1 VVRLWSQIDHSPRPV
16 MQRPGLSAR
25 ITKKEAAVIEWDR
38 KLAGEGLSFD
48 DVLLV
53 PAESGVLPKETDVRT
68 RLTAKIP
75 LNIPLVSSAM
85 DTVSETELAI
95 ALAREGGLT
104 FIHKNQPIERQAEM
118 VRKVKRSEAGMIVD
132 PITLPPTATYGDAE
146 ALMKEYRISGVPIV
160 HPDGKLA
167 GIVTNRDTRFETD
180 LSTPIKDL
188 MTSENLVTV
197 PVGTTLDQATEEFKV
212 HKIEK
217 LLVVD
222 DDYKLR
228 GLITIK
234 DLMKIIEFPNAC
246 KDDMGRLRV
255 GAAVGVSKDTE
266 ERVRALI
273 EAQTDV
279 ICIDTAHGHSRG
291 VLDTIAS
298 IREKYPDI
306 QLMAGNVATAA
317 GTKALIDRG
326 VDCVKVGIGPGS
338 ICTTRVVTGCGV
350 PQITAVSVCAE
361 EAYKQ
366 SIPVVADGGVRYS
379 GDIVKALAAGAH
391 AVMIGSLFA
400 GTTESPGERILWE
413 GRSYKAYRAMGSVGA
428 MSAGYAADRYFQED
442 QKKMVPEGIEGM
454 VPHKGPVADVAFQL
468 IGGLRAGMGYTG
480 AADITELHKKARFVR
495 LSPAGLVESHP
506 HDITITKEAPNYERR
521 LPFS

>member
-1 VVRLWSQIDHSPRPV
+1 
-16 MQRPGLSAR
+16 
-25 ITKKEAAVIEWDR
+25 
-38 KLAGEGLSFD
+38 
-48 DVLLV
+48 
-53 PAESGVLPKETDVRT
+53 
-68 RLTAKIP
+68 
-75 LNIPLVSSAM
+75 
-85 DTVSETELAI
+85 
-95 ALAREGGLT
+95 
-104 FIHKNQPIERQAEM
+104 
-118 VRKVKRSEAGMIVD
+118 
-132 PITLPPTATYGDAE
+132 
-146 ALMKEYRISGVPIV
+146 
-160 HPDGKLA
+160 
-167 GIVTNRDTRFETD
+167 
-180 LSTPIKDL
+180 
-188 MTSENLVTV
+188 
-197 PVGTTLDQATEEFKV
+197 VGTTLDQARDQFKV

-234 DLMKIIEFPNAC
+234 DLMKIIEFPSAC

-255 GAAVGVSKDTE
+255 GAAVGVATDTE
-266 ERVRALI
+266 ERVQALV
-273 EAQTDV
+273 EAQADV

-291 VLDTIAS
+291 VLEVVAS
-298 IREKYPDI
+298 VREKYPDI

-326 VDCVKVGIGPGS
+326 VNAVKVGIGPGS

-350 PQITAVSVCAE
+350 PQVTAISVCAA
-361 EAYKQ
+361 EAYK
-366 SIPVVADGGVRYS
+366 SGIPVVADGGIRYA

-391 AVMIGSLFA
+391 SVMIGSLFA
-400 GTTESPGERILWE
+400 GTAESPGERILWE

-454 VPHKGPVADVAFQL
+454 VPHKGPISDVVFQL

-480 AADITELHKKARFVR
+480 AASVADLHKKSRFVR

-506 HDITITKEAPNYERR
+506 HDVTITKEAPNYERR
-521 LPFS
+521 MPFS

>member
-1 VVRLWSQIDHSPRPV
+1 MID
-16 MQRPGLSAR
+16 
-25 ITKKEAAVIEWDR
+25 WNR

-48 DVLLV
+48 DILLI
-53 PAESGVLPKETDVRT
+53 PAESEVLPKETDVRT
-68 RLTAKIP
+68 RLTSKIA
-75 LNIPLVSSAM
+75 LNIPLLSAAM
-85 DTVSETELAI
+85 DTVSETALAI

-104 FIHKNQPIERQAEM
+104 IIHKNQPVERQADM

-132 PITLPPTATYGDAE
+132 PITLPLTATYGDAE
-146 ALMKEYRISGVPIV
+146 ALMNEYRISGVPIV

-180 LSTPIKDL
+180 PSKPIIQL

-197 PVGTTLDQATEEFKV
+197 PVGTNLDQARDQFKV

-246 KDDMGRLRV
+246 KDELGRLRV
-255 GAAVGVSKDTE
+255 GAAVGFAKDAA
-266 ERVRALI
+266 ERIQALV
-273 EAQTDV
+273 EAQADI
-279 ICIDTAHGHSRG
+279 ICIDTAHGHSKG
-291 VLDTIAS
+291 VLDAVS
-298 IREKYPDI
+298 KIREHYPEI

-317 GTKALIDRG
+317 GTKALIERG
-326 VDCVKVGIGPGS
+326 VDCIKVGIGPGS

-350 PQITAVSVCAE
+350 PQITAVSECAI
-361 EAYKQ
+361 EAYKYG
-366 SIPVVADGGVRYS
+366 IPIIADGGIRYS
-379 GDIVKALAAGAH
+379 GDVVKALAAGAH
-391 AVMIGSLFA
+391 SVMIGSLFA

-413 GRSYKAYRAMGSVGA
+413 GRSYKVYRAMGSVGA
-428 MSAGYAADRYFQED
+428 MSEGHSADRYFQED
-442 QKKMVPEGIEGM
+442 QKKLVPEGIEGM
-454 VPHKGPVADVAFQL
+454 VPHKGPLSDMVFQL
-468 IGGLRAGMGYTG
+468 VGGLRAGMGYTG
-480 AADITELHKKARFVR
+480 SATVEDLHKKARFMR
-495 LSPAGLVESHP
+495 ISAAGLAESHP
-506 HDITITKEAPNYERR
+506 HEVQIPKEAPYYERR

>member
-1 VVRLWSQIDHSPRPV
+1 MTDWSSID
-16 MQRPGLSAR
+16 
-25 ITKKEAAVIEWDR
+25 WDR

-48 DVLLV
+48 DVLLI

-68 RLTAKIP
+68 RLTGKIT
-75 LNIPLVSSAM
+75 LNIPLLSAAM
-85 DTVSETELAI
+85 DTVSETTLAI

-104 FIHKNQPIERQAEM
+104 ILHKNQPVERQAEM

-132 PITLPPTATYGDAE
+132 PITLPTTATYGDAE

-160 HPDGKLA
+160 HPDGTLA

-180 LSTPIKDL
+180 YSKPIRDL
-188 MTSENLVTV
+188 MTSTNLVTV
-197 PVGTTLDQATEEFKV
+197 PVGTTLDQAIDRFKV

-222 DDYKLR
+222 EDYKLR

-234 DLMKIIEFPNAC
+234 DITKMIEFPNSC
-246 KDDMGRLRV
+246 KDDLGRLRV

-266 ERVRALI
+266 ARVEALV
-273 EAQTDV
+273 EAQADV
-279 ICIDTAHGHSRG
+279 ICIDTAHGHSKG
-291 VLDTIAS
+291 VLDVVAS

-317 GTKALIDRG
+317 GTRALIERG
-326 VDCVKVGIGPGS
+326 VDAVKVGIGPGS

-350 PQITAVSVCAE
+350 PQITAVADCAA
-361 EAYKQ
+361 EAYKYG
-366 SIPVVADGGVRYS
+366 IPIVADGGIRYS
-379 GDIVKALAAGAH
+379 GDVAKAIATGAH
-391 AVMIGSLFA
+391 SVMIGSIFA
-400 GTTESPGERILWE
+400 GTTESPGERILWA

-428 MSAGYAADRYFQED
+428 MSEGSADRYFQED
-442 QKKMVPEGIEGM
+442 QKKLVPEGIEGM
-454 VPHKGPVADVAFQL
+454 VPHKGPLSDVVFQL
-468 IGGLRAGMGYTG
+468 VGGLRAGMGYTG
-480 AADITELHKKARFVR
+480 AGTIEELHRKARFMR
-495 LSPAGLVESHP
+495 ISAAGLAESHP

>member
-1 VVRLWSQIDHSPRPV
+1 
-16 MQRPGLSAR
+16 
-25 ITKKEAAVIEWDR
+25 
-38 KLAGEGLSFD
+38 
-48 DVLLV
+48 
-53 PAESGVLPKETDVRT
+53 
-68 RLTAKIP
+68 
-75 LNIPLVSSAM
+75 
-85 DTVSETELAI
+85 
-95 ALAREGGLT
+95 
-104 FIHKNQPIERQAEM
+104 M

-132 PITLPPTATYGDAE
+132 PITLPPTATLGDAE

-180 LSTPIKDL
+180 LSKSVKDL

-197 PVGTTLDQATEEFKV
+197 AVGTTLDEAKEQFKH

-234 DLMKIIEFPNAC
+234 DIMKIIEFPDAC

-255 GAAVGVSKDTE
+255 GAAVGVSKDTAD
-266 ERVRALI
+266 RVQALV
-273 EAQTDV
+273 EAQADIV
-279 ICIDTAHGHSRG
+279 CIDTAHGHSRG

-298 IREKYPDI
+298 VRQQYPDV

-317 GTKALIDRG
+317 GTKALIERG
-326 VDCVKVGIGPGS
+326 VNCVKVGIGPGS

-350 PQITAVSVCAE
+350 PQITAISACAA
-361 EAYKQ
+361 EAYKYG
-366 SIPVVADGGVRYS
+366 IPVVADGGIRYS

-391 AVMIGSLFA
+391 SVMIGSLFA

-428 MSAGYAADRYFQED
+428 MSVGHAADRYFQED

-454 VPHKGPVADVAFQL
+454 VPHKGPITDVVYQL

-480 AADITELHKKARFVR
+480 SADIAELHKRAHFVR
-495 LSPAGLVESHP
+495 VSPAGLAESHP
-506 HDITITKEAPNYERR
+506 HDVTITKEAPNYERR
-521 LPFS
+521 MPFS

>member
-1 VVRLWSQIDHSPRPV
+1 VID
-16 MQRPGLSAR
+16 
-25 ITKKEAAVIEWDR
+25 WNR

-48 DVLLV
+48 DILLI

-68 RLTAKIP
+68 QLTGKIS
-75 LNIPLVSSAM
+75 LNIPLLSAAM
-85 DTVSETELAI
+85 DTVSETALAI
-95 ALAREGGLT
+95 ALAREGGMT
-104 FIHKNQPIERQAEM
+104 IVHKNQPIAQQAEM

-146 ALMKEYRISGVPIV
+146 ILMKEYHISGVPIV
-160 HPDGKLA
+160 HPDGTLA

-180 LSTPIKDL
+180 LSKPIKEL

-197 PVGTTLDQATEEFKV
+197 PVGTNLDQAKDQFKV

-222 DDYKLR
+222 EDFKLR

-234 DLMKIIEFPNAC
+234 DIMKIIEFPDAC
-246 KDDMGRLRV
+246 KDELGRLRV
-255 GAAVGVSKDTE
+255 GAAVGVAKDTA
-266 ERVRALI
+266 ERVQALV
-273 EAQTDV
+273 EAQADI

-291 VLDTIAS
+291 VLDAVTA
-298 IREKYPDI
+298 IREQYPEV

-317 GTKALIDRG
+317 GTKALVERG

-350 PQITAVSVCAE
+350 PQITAVSTCAA
-361 EAYKQ
+361 EAYKYG
-366 SIPVVADGGVRYS
+366 IPVVADGGIRYS
-379 GDIVKALAAGAH
+379 GDVVKALASGAH
-391 AVMIGSLFA
+391 SVMIGSLFA

-428 MSAGYAADRYFQED
+428 MSVGHAADRYFQED

-454 VPHKGPVADVAFQL
+454 VPHKGPLADVVFQL
-468 IGGLRAGMGYTG
+468 IGGLRAGMGYAG
-480 AADITELHKKARFVR
+480 AASIAELHKKAQFMRI
-495 LSPAGLVESHP
+495 SAAGLAESHP
-506 HDITITKEAPNYERR
+506 HDVTITKEAPNYERR

>member
-1 VVRLWSQIDHSPRPV
+1 
-16 MQRPGLSAR
+16 M
-25 ITKKEAAVIEWDR
+25 IEWDR
-38 KLAGEGLSFD
+38 KLSGEGLSFD
-48 DVLLV
+48 DILLV

-68 RLTAKIP
+68 QLTSKIT

-104 FIHKNQPIERQAEM
+104 IIHKNQPIDRQAEM
-118 VRKVKRSEAGMIVD
+118 ARKVKRSEAGMIVD
-132 PITLPPTATYGDAE
+132 PITLPPTATLGDAE
-146 ALMKEYRISGVPIV
+146 SLMKEYRISGVPIV

-180 LSTPIKDL
+180 PTKSVKDL
-188 MTSENLVTV
+188 MTSKNLVTV
-197 PVGTTLDQATEEFKV
+197 PVGTTLDQARDQFKH

-234 DLMKIIEFPNAC
+234 DIMKIIEFPNAC

-255 GAAVGVSKDTE
+255 GAAVGVSKDTD
-266 ERVRALI
+266 ERVQALV
-273 EAQTDV
+273 EAQADL

-291 VLDTIAS
+291 VLDTILAV
-298 IREKYPDI
+298 REKFPDI
-306 QLMAGNVATAA
+306 QLMAGNVATAE
-317 GTKALIDRG
+317 GTKALIERG
-326 VDCVKVGIGPGS
+326 VNCVKVGIGPGS

-350 PQITAVSVCAE
+350 PQVTAISACAA
-361 EAYKQ
+361 EAYKHG
-366 SIPVVADGGVRYS
+366 IPIVADGGIRYS
-379 GDIVKALAAGAH
+379 GDIVKALAAGANG
-391 AVMIGSLFA
+391 VMIGSVFA

-428 MSAGYAADRYFQED
+428 MSAGYSADRYFQED

-454 VPHKGPVADVAFQL
+454 VPHKGPISDVVYQL

-480 AADITELHKKARFVR
+480 SANILELHKRAKFVR
-495 LSPAGLVESHP
+495 VSSAGLVESHP
-506 HDITITKEAPNYERR
+506 HDVTITKEAPNYERKM
-521 LPFS
+521 PFS

>member
-1 VVRLWSQIDHSPRPV
+1 
-16 MQRPGLSAR
+16 
-25 ITKKEAAVIEWDR
+25 VIEWDR

-48 DVLLV
+48 DILLI
-53 PAESGVLPKETDVRT
+53 PAESGVLPKETDIHT
-68 RLTAKIP
+68 QLTNKIA
-75 LNIPLVSSAM
+75 LNIPLISAAM

-95 ALAREGGLT
+95 ALAREGG
-104 FIHKNQPIERQAEM
+104 IAIVHKNQPVHRQADM

-132 PITLPPTATYGDAE
+132 PITLPPTATLGDAE
-146 ALMKEYRISGVPIV
+146 ALMKEYRISGVPV
-160 HPDGKLA
+160 VNADGTLA

-180 LSTPIKDL
+180 PAKPIKEL
-188 MTSENLVTV
+188 MTSEDLVTV
-197 PVGTTLDQATEEFKV
+197 PVGTTLDQARDQFKV

-234 DLMKIIEFPNAC
+234 DLMKIIEFPSAC

-255 GAAVGVSKDTE
+255 GAAVGVATDTE
-266 ERVRALI
+266 ERVRALVD
-273 EAQTDV
+273 AQVDV

-291 VLDTIAS
+291 VLEVVAVV
-298 IREKYPDI
+298 REKYPDI

-317 GTKALIDRG
+317 GTKALVERG
-326 VDCVKVGIGPGS
+326 VNAIKVGIGPGS

-350 PQITAVSVCAE
+350 PQVTAISACAA
-361 EAYKQ
+361 EAYK
-366 SIPVVADGGVRYS
+366 SGVPIVADGGIRYA

-391 AVMIGSLFA
+391 SVMIGSLFA

-454 VPHKGPVADVAFQL
+454 VPHKGPISDVVFQL
-468 IGGLRAGMGYTG
+468 VGGLRAGMGYTG
-480 AADITELHKKARFVR
+480 AASVAELHKKSRFVR
-495 LSPAGLVESHP
+495 VSPAGLVESHP
-506 HDITITKEAPNYERR
+506 HDVTITKEAPNYERR
-521 LPFS
+521 MPFS